1 MTPKEVKAAL
11 ANESVIAAIE
21 KRVAAAVKAETKRCI
36 NVVKAIEIPEDSSAE
51 VKAAVKSTIKGIIGS
66 IKD

>member
-11 ANESVIAAIE
+11 ADENVIAAIE

-36 NVVKAIEIPEDSSAE
+36 NEAKAIVVPEDASAE
-51 VKAAVKSTIKGIIGS
+51 VKTAVKSIVKTIVDS
-66 IKD
+66 IKN